1 MDEYITIGKVGKT
14 HGKAGALKL
23 RVEERYE
30 SSVLQA
36 SVLFVPVAG
45 RPAPFFVESY
55 LSEAPLI
62 VKLEEIDNKEDAQPL
77 CGQNLMLRQQDVE
90 LEEEEEA
97 DFTEMIGYTIHDE
110 EAGEVGIIKDV
121 IELPEQIMA
130 VVDYEDREILI
141 PINEYFLRSFDP
153 DQKLIFM
160 ALPEGLLDL

>member
-1 MDEYITIGKVGKT
+1 MDKYITIGKVGKT

-62 VKLEEIDNKEDAQPL
+62 VKLEEVDNKEDAQLL
-77 CGQNLMLRQQDVE
+77 CGQSLMLRQQDVE
-90 LEEEEEA
+90 LEEEEEDYA
-97 DFTEMIGYTIHDE
+97 EMIGYTIHDE
-110 EAGEVGIIKDV
+110 EAGEVGVIKDV
-121 IELPEQIMA
+121 VELPEQIMA
-130 VVDYEDREILI
+130 IVDYEDREILI

-153 DQKLIFM
+153 DKKLIFM
-160 ALPEGLLDL
+160 ALPDGLLEL